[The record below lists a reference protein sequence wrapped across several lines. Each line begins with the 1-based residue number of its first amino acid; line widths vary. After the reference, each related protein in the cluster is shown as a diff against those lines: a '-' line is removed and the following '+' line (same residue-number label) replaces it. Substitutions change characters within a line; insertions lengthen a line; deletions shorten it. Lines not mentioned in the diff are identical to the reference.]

1 MPWSFERK
9 LRFGFWLLALIPI
22 VLGIVAFRNAYFA
35 VNAADD
41 VARTNEIVKSLEQ
54 FLSQIKDIEVAQRE
68 FVLTADE
75 RHVQAM
81 HRSRDRAEAS
91 LQELRNLSR
100 QRHWVELLQ
109 TLVPQKLDEVAK
121 TLELR
126 RSQGLEAAS
135 QAILANRGQ
144 QAMDDIRRVV
154 SRMISDEERELRDRT
169 AAQRAAFTWT
179 LALFA
184 VMLALNLA
192 LIWLIAYRVK
202 REQHQIHALNEEL
215 EHRVELRTEALKRS
229 NEDLQQFAYIAS
241 HDLKEPMRMI
251 SSYSTLLQRRYE
263 GRLDG
268 DADTYIGFII
278 DAVKRMNT
286 LITDLLE
293 YSRAGE
299 LPDESLAPIDTETVV
314 RNVLSNLKVTIAE
327 ARAKVTVASLPN
339 VTYDPMR
346 LTQIFQ
352 NLIANA
358 IKYCGDRR
366 PEVQIGVTNRESE
379 TVFFVKDNGIG
390 IDPVNQEK
398 IFGIFQRLHGKEYEG
413 SGIGLAMVKKIVER
427 QGGHI
432 WVESSPG
439 AGSTFYFSVPHVR
452 PMAAESTTA

>member
-1 MPWSFERK
+1 MPASFERK
-9 LRFGFWLLALIPI
+9 LRFGFWLLACIPI

-35 VNAADD
+35 ADAAED
-41 VARTNEIVKSLEQ
+41 VARTNAIVRGLEQ
-54 FLSQIKDIEVAQRE
+54 FLSAIKDIEVAQRE

-81 HRSRDRAEAS
+81 QRSRERAES
-91 LQELRNLSR
+91 TLKELRGMSR
-100 QRHWVELLQ
+100 QRHWLELLQ

-121 TLELR
+121 TIELR
-126 RSQGLEAAS
+126 RSEGVEAAS
-135 QAILANRGQ
+135 QVILADRGQ
-144 QAMDDIRRVV
+144 QAMDDIRRAVG
-154 SRMISDEERELRDRT
+154 RMISDEERELKERT
-169 AAQRAAFTWT
+169 AVQRAAFTWT
-179 LALFA
+179 LALFG
-184 VMLALNLA
+184 VVLALNLA

-202 REQHQIHALNEEL
+202 REQEQIRALNEEL
-215 EHRVELRTEALKRS
+215 ERRVELRTEALQRS

-251 SSYSTLLQRRYE
+251 SSYSTLLQRRYQ
-263 GRLDG
+263 GQLDG
-268 DADTYIGFII
+268 DADSYIGFIT

-299 LPDESLAPIDTETVV
+299 VPDESLAPVDTETVV

-327 ARAKVTVASLPN
+327 ARAKITVASLPQ

-358 IKYCGDRR
+358 IKYRGDRR
-366 PEVQIGVTNRESE
+366 PEVEVGATDKDDE

-390 IDPVNQEK
+390 IDPANQER

-439 AGSTFYFSVPHVR
+439 AGSTFYFSVPHLKPV
-452 PMAAESTTA
+452 AAESTTA

>member
-9 LRFGFWLLALIPI
+9 LRFGFWLLAFIPI

-35 VNAADD
+35 ADAAED

-75 RHVQAM
+75 RHVQGL
-81 HRSRDRAEAS
+81 HRSRERAEAS
-91 LQELRNLSR
+91 LKELRSLSR
-100 QRHWVELLQ
+100 QRHWLELLQ

-154 SRMISDEERELRDRT
+154 GRMISDEEGELRDRT
-169 AAQRAAFTWT
+169 AAQQAAFTWT

-215 EHRVELRTEALKRS
+215 EHRVELRTEALRRS

-268 DADTYIGFII
+268 DADTYIGYII

-299 LPDESLAPIDTETVV
+299 VPDESLAPIDTEAVV

-327 ARAKVTVASLPN
+327 ARAKVTVASLPR

-366 PEVQIGVTNRESE
+366 PEVQIGVTDRESD

-390 IDPVNQEK
+390 IDPENQEK

-439 AGSTFYFSVPHVR
+439 AGSTFYFSVPHSR